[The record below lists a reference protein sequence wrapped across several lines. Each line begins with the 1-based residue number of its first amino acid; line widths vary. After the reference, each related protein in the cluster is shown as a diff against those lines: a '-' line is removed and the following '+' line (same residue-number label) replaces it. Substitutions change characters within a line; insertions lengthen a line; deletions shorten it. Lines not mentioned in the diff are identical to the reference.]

1 MSRSCVEEDCTP
13 WINWSLWRDQLG
25 CSWFMWRDQL
35 GCCDGGLRLG
45 SAGSCGG
52 ISWAAV
58 MVVCDW
64 AQLVHVEG
72 SVGPAERFDWLCQY
86 RD

>member
-1 MSRSCVEEDCTP
+1 MVVCNWAAAGSCGG
-13 WINWSLWRDQLG
+13 I
-25 CSWFMWRDQL
+25 SWAAVMVV
-35 GCCDGGLRLG
+35 CDWAA
-45 SAGSCGG
+45 AGSCGG

>member
-1 MSRSCVEEDCTP
+1 
-13 WINWSLWRDQLG
+13 
-25 CSWFMWRDQL
+25 MWRDQL
-35 GCCDGGLRLG
+35 GCCDGSLQLG
-45 SAGSCGG
+45 SAGSCGGISWASVMVVCDWAAAGSCGG

-72 SVGPAERFDWLCQY
+72 SVGLL
-86 RD
+86 